1 MYSNSDGRKSVDSLT
16 SPAGVTH
23 RADFPFHKQ
32 RRESVASSTTSIGGT
47 LDTAVGGGG
56 WPNTLQEAG
65 QNAISTLL
73 QPPIVRSGFQ
83 PHTAAP
89 AHSTHKPPTSRD
101 IPPVKLTNIEQV
113 DSSEFS
119 SYLRQVGRLHEQL
132 HRAKER
138 EDEQLATAIG
148 TPRNNSKEDLGESAA
163 DGHLRPSASRRTSST
178 RRLSVSSI
186 SSATLVDAP
195 SPVRR
200 SSSNFRRQNL
210 GPPPLSTIPSVYFD
224 ESFHLE
230 NPRTFDIVS
239 ERAQVISTSLDAES
253 EKDKDAAHNGGA
265 SNSTAAPRKTL
276 ANNQILQEKLSWYMD
291 TVEMHLISSISTA
304 SSAFFTA
311 LGALK
316 ELHTEAADS
325 VDRIKALRT
334 ELGGLDEEVAVRG
347 LDIVQK
353 QRRQQNT
360 LKFRAAVLQLQDI
373 VSGVTACDS
382 LIDAGDVDKALDSID
397 ALEKLIAGE
406 HDPKANV
413 TQPRGGYALCDL
425 RGAAALQGVGG
436 DIASLRFRI
445 GKAYE
450 AKFVTAL
457 MKDIRNHAETVSSQ
471 DVLMRWNSA
480 AMRSRGGH
488 NREPSA
494 FPAYLASTD
503 ELRSELLPILTGLY
517 RAKHVAAAVQA
528 FREAVQR
535 EIKSLIRRPLPSS
548 NDDDNESVM
557 SSSTAGSS
565 RNLSQ
570 HEKSSNLARNLRAL
584 DPQDAE
590 ELLVKVYIGVT
601 ETLRRFTTH
610 GKVLLD
616 VASSVG
622 DDQIPEGLRSPPFSP
637 SGRPMQHISDT
648 GMAVQGEVHKTL
660 DVSNLLGQAV
670 DVAQDKIVKLLR
682 VRQEQSSSLSLKLFL
697 RYFTL
702 NVHFANECEAISGR
716 SGTSLKNVVNM
727 QIKDFLKGYG
737 DAEKQKLAVDMDKD
751 QWIAKD
757 VSDEDNEVLQ
767 RILNASTKDAPSW
780 TTDVKLWI
788 PITTDDFKESTDNP
802 ASLSTDAVPD
812 AAAANGKAKV
822 RGATIDE
829 ETFSLPA
836 SALVCIQGISR
847 YMHLAVA
854 IPFMTAEV
862 ASTLV
867 QYLQLF
873 NSRCTQLILGAGAT
887 RTAGLKNINT
897 RNLAIAAQSLSFLA
911 TLVPYVREFFRR
923 RANSVPG
930 VTASS
935 LMGDFDKVRRL
946 YQEHQNNIFE
956 KLMEIMSARAQ
967 VHARTMAK
975 ITWDNDDSE
984 PGVHAYM
991 ETLVKDTITLHRNL
1005 VKNLPESSVRFIMV
1019 PVFASYTEHLSSVLT
1034 TAEVRTRK
1042 GQEKYVLLTPVA
1054 DENKRN
1060 KSSELTNYNSMLQD
1074 LDYFKNRLSKID
1086 GFEKTGDVLRT
1097 IATNKVIKPPT
1108 PPPPP
1113 AVPVVEPSVERKPS
1127 GESLKE
1133 TTKETDKEANMETAK
1148 KGDVKAEN
1156 KAKEDSDNDDSAPP
1170 PPPPKDGTST
1180 TTKEAEKND
1189 EAKLETKLEEKEA
1202 KEEEKEMKETKE
1214 EKMEIEED
1222 KLGEEK
1228 PEKAEP
1234 VETVEKEEKPAP
1246 VESKM
1251 VDERARPEAKKKDEP
1266 KAEPK
1271 KSEASKKN
1279 KKKKAK
1285 KAAAKKAAAKKADDS
1300 SSEEGSGD
1308 EK

>member
-1 MYSNSDGRKSVDSLT
+1 M
-16 SPAGVTH
+16 
-23 RADFPFHKQ
+23 
-32 RRESVASSTTSIGGT
+32 
-47 LDTAVGGGG
+47 DTALGGG

-65 QNAISTLL
+65 QNGRQWPDATRFSEIQCAEQPTDCQPAISTLL

-113 DSSEFS
+113 DTSEFT

-138 EDEQLATAIG
+138 EDEQQATTVG
-148 TPRNNSKEDLGESAA
+148 TPRRNSSKDDLGEGAA
-163 DGHLRPSASRRTSST
+163 DGHLRPGSSRRTSAT
-178 RRLSVSSI
+178 RKLSVSSV

-200 SSSNFRRQNL
+200 SSSNFRRPNL

-239 ERAQVISTSLDAES
+239 EWAQVIATSTADAPS
-253 EKDKDAAHNGGA
+253 DKAAAHNGAANNG
-265 SNSTAAPRKTL
+265 TAAPQKTL

-311 LGALK
+311 LGSLK

-334 ELGGLDEEVAVRG
+334 ELGALDEEIAMRG

-360 LKFRAAVLQLQDI
+360 QKFRAAVMQLQDI
-373 VSGVTACDS
+373 VSGVNACEA
-382 LIDAGDVDKALDSID
+382 LVDAGDVDKALDSID

-406 HDPKANV
+406 HDPKSQQ
-413 TQPRGGYALCDL
+413 TRPRGYALCDL
-425 RGAAALQGVGG
+425 RGAAALQGVGE
-436 DIASLRFRI
+436 DIASIRYRI

-457 MKDIRNHAETVSSQ
+457 MKDIRQHTETVSSQ
-471 DVLMRWNSA
+471 EVLMRWNSA

-517 RAKHVAAAVQA
+517 RAKHITVAVQA

-535 EIKSLIRRPLPSS
+535 EIRSLIRRPLPSS

-565 RNLSQ
+565 RHLSQ
-570 HEKSSNLARNLRAL
+570 HEKSSNLAKNLRAL

-622 DDQIPEGLRSPPFSP
+622 DDQIPDGLKSPPFSP
-637 SGRPMQHISDT
+637 SGRPMQHISDA
-648 GMAVQGEVHKTL
+648 GMEVQGEVHKTL
-660 DVSNLLGQAV
+660 DMSNLLGQAV

-682 VRQEQSSSLSLKLFL
+682 VRQEQSSTLSLKLFL

-737 DAEKQKLAVDMDKD
+737 DAEKQKLALKMDKD
-751 QWIAKD
+751 QWVAKD
-757 VSDEDNEVLQ
+757 FNDEDNEVLQ
-767 RILNASTKDAPSW
+767 RILNASTKDAPAW
-780 TTDVKLWI
+780 TTDVKLWV
-788 PITTDDFKESTDNP
+788 PLTPSDFGDENDNP
-802 ASLSTDAVPD
+802 TSDSTEATAG
-812 AAAANGKAKV
+812 AAAANSKAKT
-822 RGATIDE
+822 RNATVDE
-829 ETFSLPA
+829 ESFSLPG
-836 SALVCIQGISR
+836 SAVICIRGVSR

-862 ASTLV
+862 ASALV

-887 RTAGLKNINT
+887 RTAGLRNITT
-897 RNLAIAAQSLSFLA
+897 RNLAIAAQALSFLA
-911 TLVPYVREFFRR
+911 TLVPYVREFIRR

-946 YQEHQNNIFE
+946 YQEHQNSIFE
-956 KLMEIMSARAQ
+956 KLMEIMSARAG
-967 VHARTMAK
+967 VHARSMAK
-975 ITWDNDDSE
+975 IMWDNDDSE

-1005 VKNLPESSVRFIMV
+1005 VKTLPESTVRFIMV
-1019 PVFASYTEHLSSVLT
+1019 PVFSSYTEHLSSVLT
-1034 TAEVRTRK
+1034 KAEVRTRK
-1042 GQEKYVLLTPVA
+1042 GQEKYVSL
-1054 DENKRN
+1054 
-1060 KSSELTNYNSMLQD
+1060 
-1074 LDYFKNRLSKID
+1074 
-1086 GFEKTGDVLRT
+1086 
-1097 IATNKVIKPPT
+1097 AT
-1108 PPPPP
+1108 
-1113 AVPVVEPSVERKPS
+1113 
-1127 GESLKE
+1127 L
-1133 TTKETDKEANMETAK
+1133 
-1148 KGDVKAEN
+1148 
-1156 KAKEDSDNDDSAPP
+1156 
-1170 PPPPKDGTST
+1170 
-1180 TTKEAEKND
+1180 
-1189 EAKLETKLEEKEA
+1189 
-1202 KEEEKEMKETKE
+1202 
-1214 EKMEIEED
+1214 
-1222 KLGEEK
+1222 
-1228 PEKAEP
+1228 
-1234 VETVEKEEKPAP
+1234 
-1246 VESKM
+1246 
-1251 VDERARPEAKKKDEP
+1251 
-1266 KAEPK
+1266 
-1271 KSEASKKN
+1271 
-1279 KKKKAK
+1279 
-1285 KAAAKKAAAKKADDS
+1285 
-1300 SSEEGSGD
+1300 
-1308 EK
+1308 